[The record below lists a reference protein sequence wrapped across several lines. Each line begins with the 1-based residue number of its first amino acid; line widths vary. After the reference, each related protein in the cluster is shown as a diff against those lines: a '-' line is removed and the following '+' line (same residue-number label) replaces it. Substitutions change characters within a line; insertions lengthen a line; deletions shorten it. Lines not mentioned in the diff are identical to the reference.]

1 MKKLATTFLF
11 LLLLLLSG
19 CLEFDG
25 QEITLTYDAKND
37 RIDILVVYRGL
48 FVEDGSGSSD
58 KPVEKALQDL
68 ATARETGKVAFWC
81 NWPVAFALTG
91 TDSAPPPVQALLE
104 HVDVENGPLFTD
116 AQGQLCGYQFVRIR
130 SAKAFA
136 KKLETMLQ
144 LAAQAALTTGMTGH
158 GGRHQFD
165 EDTAELLREYLRGGQ
180 RLLLIE
186 PGRIELRLPL
196 SAKDHAWV
204 MQQVEREFVRGMS
217 SELPRHQAVA
227 KRRAEGGEPMD
238 TSTGSS
244 PVTLDAGGLDAAV
257 TKAPAFRFF
266 WDNPW
271 SLQREPDLTRIGLG
285 VRGNDAVR
293 VTKAPEG
300 FYHDSLLEALREKQ
314 ETVEEGIA
322 DEELARR
329 FSAFH
334 ERDAVLPEKVAASR
348 KPK

>member
-1 MKKLATTFLF
+1 MKKLATTFLL

-37 RIDILVVYRGL
+37 RIDVLVVYRGL

-81 NWPVAFALTG
+81 NWPLAFTLTG

-116 AQGQLCGYQFVRIR
+116 AQGQLCGYQFVRVR

-144 LAAQAALTTGMTGH
+144 LAAQAALTTGVTGH

-165 EDTAELLREYLRGGQ
+165 DDTAELLREYLRGGQ

-186 PGRIELRLPL
+186 PGRLELRLPL

-204 MQQVEREFVRGMS
+204 MEQVERHLLQGLGNEVQRRQS
-217 SELPRHQAVA
+217 VA
-227 KRRAEGGEPMD
+227 ARRAEGGEPMD
-238 TSTGSS
+238 TSPSGSPTTFAPGEMS
-244 PVTLDAGGLDAAV
+244 TAIA
-257 TKAPAFRFF
+257 KAPAFRFF

-271 SLQREPDLTRIGLG
+271 SLQRELDLTRIGLG
-285 VRGNDAVR
+285 VRGTDAVH
-293 VTKAPEG
+293 VAKAPEG
-300 FYHDSLLEALREKQ
+300 FYHDSLLKALREKQ
-314 ETVEEGIA
+314 EAVEEGIA
-322 DEELARR
+322 DEELGRR
-329 FSAFH
+329 FDAFH